1 MKGLKITAA
10 AGAMTLFF
18 ASMAYASGDS
28 GHGPDW
34 GNFAFRVV
42 NFVIFAG
49 IIWKAAGKKIVGFF
63 TGRRQGIEQE
73 LNDLE
78 TRKTEAKKQLAE
90 VERRIANLE
99 SERQAILADYRAQGE
114 NIKAAIIDKAEK
126 SASLLTEQA
135 KRTADN
141 EIKAAIDAM
150 RAQMADEIIVAAE
163 KLLAEKLTANE
174 HEKLI
179 DKYLTKVVLN

>member
-1 MKGLKITAA
+1 
-10 AGAMTLFF
+10 MTLSF
-18 ASMAYASGDS
+18 AVMAYASGDS

-42 NFVIFAG
+42 NFIIFIG

-63 TGRRQGIEQE
+63 CGRRQSIEQE
-73 LNDLE
+73 LGDLE
-78 TRKTEAKKQLAE
+78 TRKTEARKQLAE
-90 VERRIANLE
+90 VERRIADLE
-99 SERQAILADYRAQGE
+99 NERQAILADYRAQGE
-114 NIKAAIIDKAEK
+114 YIKAGIIAKAEK
-126 SASLLTEQA
+126 SAVLITDQA

-141 EIKAAIDAM
+141 EIKAAIDDM
-150 RAQMADEIIVAAE
+150 RATLADEIIAAAS
-163 KLLAEKLTANE
+163 KQLQEKLTGEE